1 MNFET
6 IQYQVMIPAD
16 LKLEDRKAME
26 YKQVDE
32 AVRKLARGLLD
43 ADCIMVEK
51 EYDVLRRC
59 DLYSYSVKVVV
70 K

>member
-16 LKLEDRKAME
+16 LQLETKKAME
-26 YKQVDE
+26 YQQVDE